1 MLKMDFY
8 LYNVTIFDTAPNA
21 DLAVFPKIEPY
32 AVVAENETEAQ
43 RKIVE
48 MLFDE
53 EQGGVLAKHSRPDDS
68 ATRFNIVFNEPE
80 ICPVE
85 WDEELQQ
92 WVFADDDVPE
102 KVRAEQAAWAAQ
114 HN

>member
-1 MLKMDFY
+1 MNCY
-8 LYNVTIFDTAPNA
+8 LYNVTIFDTAPDA
-21 DLAVFPKIEPY
+21 DLTVFPKVEPY
-32 AVVAENETEAQ
+32 AVVAENEMEAQ

-53 EQGGVLAKHSRPDDS
+53 EQGGVLALHSRQDDS
-68 ATRFNIVFNEPE
+68 ATRFNIVFNDPE

-85 WDEELQQ
+85 WDEDIQE

-102 KVRAEQAAWAAQ
+102 KVRAEQAAWASGR
-114 HN
+114 